1 MHGFQYK
8 ILSEAENELHS
19 KVLTL
24 QQLNSKNKLT
34 VKIFEKKNNI
44 YYQDEIGILR
54 DLNEIDFTNKNNY
67 FVRYMNIDYDEN
79 MFKIP
84 KEIRKESLKFLFF
97 ENLSKL
103 SLCDYISFYKEK
115 LKEIHAKYLC
125 YELLCA
131 IEKLQKYNILHN
143 KLDVTSNIMFDDDFN
158 IKIIH
163 FCEAQKINNNNK
175 YKLNN
180 DLFKLAILLIKFI
193 SGKKIKSIIY
203 NKNDNKYEIID
214 NDEIFKSKRIEE
226 SQFWKRLEKEN
237 NINVS
242 KQFSDFVLNL
252 VKAKK
257 EEKLVK
263 ISDLLNDEWLKE
275 IKNDFQTHEENFKND
290 FKLFY
295 DTINE
300 DKDLN
305 NPIEA
310 DYNDMNNNGGNEAMS
325 AININIKDG
334 KLIPSLKR
342 EKRFLPLK
350 SPNQNNI
357 NENNQIQTNKQIE
370 NQIPI
375 SYIQQNNINNEVSK
389 SILRAFPK
397 NDKNSEN
404 NEPREEKHI
413 FRPRKD
419 DFNYLKISI
428 KNTENKDINQ
438 AVINFMKVF
447 KNDIKEYYAMNDI
460 NINFDDIKDLSF
472 KICYEIPPIHF
483 DDEDD
488 IEFLDEDFEQKVKNS
503 QNFEIK
509 VELLEGEDNK
519 NPFINTY
526 FLVFRGISIGKE
538 DFYDYLKILKDI
550 AKNSLKKKD

>member
-24 QQLNSKNKLT
+24 QQLNSKNELT

-131 IEKLQKYNILHN
+131 IEKLQKINILHN

-203 NKNDNKYEIID
+203 NKNNNKYEIID

-275 IKNDFQTHEENFKND
+275 IKNDVQTHEENFKND
-290 FKLFY
+290 FKLFHK
-295 DTINE
+295 TINE

-397 NDKNSEN
+397 TDKNSEN

>member
-24 QQLNSKNKLT
+24 QQLNSKNELT

-44 YYQDEIGILR
+44 YYQNEIGILR
-54 DLNEIDFTNKNNY
+54 DLNEIDSTNKNNY
-67 FVRYMNIDYDEN
+67 FVRYINIDYNEN

-131 IEKLQKYNILHN
+131 IEKLQKINILHN

-334 KLIPSLKR
+334 KLMTSLKR
-342 EKRFLPLK
+342 EKRVLPLK

>member
-131 IEKLQKYNILHN
+131 IEKLQNINILHN

-275 IKNDFQTHEENFKND
+275 IKNDVQTHEENFKND

-295 DTINE
+295 ETINE

-397 NDKNSEN
+397 TDKNSEN

>member
-24 QQLNSKNKLT
+24 QQLNSKNELT

-54 DLNEIDFTNKNNY
+54 DLNEIDSTNKNNY
-67 FVRYMNIDYDEN
+67 FVRYINIDYNEN

-275 IKNDFQTHEENFKND
+275 IKNDVQTHEENFKND

-295 DTINE
+295 ETINE

-334 KLIPSLKR
+334 KLIPLLKR

-397 NDKNSEN
+397 TNKNSEN

>member
-1 MHGFQYK
+1 M
-8 ILSEAENELHS
+8 
-19 KVLTL
+19 TL

-131 IEKLQKYNILHN
+131 IEKLQKINILHN

-275 IKNDFQTHEENFKND
+275 IKNDVQTHEENFKND

-295 DTINE
+295 ETINE

-342 EKRFLPLK
+342 EKRVLPLK
-350 SPNQNNI
+350 SPNI

-397 NDKNSEN
+397 TNKNSEN

-509 VELLEGEDNK
+509 VELFEGEGNK
-519 NPFINTY
+519 NSFINTY